1 MDTAGDGDLFPRGP
15 ASEMEQK
22 QIPFGND
29 RQKEKSKNK
38 SKGSLAFELVAG
50 LGEFVEATPDQAVH
64 ADDDKGNEDGG

>member
-22 QIPFGND
+22 QIPRGND

-38 SKGSLAFELVAG
+38 GHLTLEFVAG